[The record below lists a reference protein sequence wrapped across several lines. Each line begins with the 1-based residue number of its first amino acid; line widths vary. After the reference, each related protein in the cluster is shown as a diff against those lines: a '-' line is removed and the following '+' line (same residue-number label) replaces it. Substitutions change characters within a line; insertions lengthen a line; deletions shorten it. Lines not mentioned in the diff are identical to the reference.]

1 MLVWHLNTAFI
12 SPFKLFFFV
21 SLFPLKENQQ
31 RERVVGFDV
40 EIEDNN
46 ERKTGLRRRDTPY
59 YKKNKRI
66 IKDDQS
72 RDKVLE
78 ILAQIAA
85 KKEGGDGQV
94 IHTEVTVH
102 TILPMAVRPTGLTS
116 HIFWIQLKN

>member
-1 MLVWHLNTAFI
+1 M
-12 SPFKLFFFV
+12 
-21 SLFPLKENQQ
+21 
-31 RERVVGFDV
+31 VGFDV

-94 IHTEVTVH
+94 IHVVAGH
-102 TILPMAVRPTGLTS
+102 QILPMSLHPYIPHFGFSSITKVA
-116 HIFWIQLKN
+116 LKQIL

>member
-1 MLVWHLNTAFI
+1 MNYLSIT
-12 SPFKLFFFV
+12 
-21 SLFPLKENQQ
+21 
-31 RERVVGFDV
+31 V

-94 IHTEVTVH
+94 IHTEVTD
-102 TILPMAVRPTGLTS
+102 TLSLD
-116 HIFWIQLKN
+116 

>member
-1 MLVWHLNTAFI
+1 M
-12 SPFKLFFFV
+12 
-21 SLFPLKENQQ
+21 
-31 RERVVGFDV
+31 VGFDV

-94 IHTEVTVH
+94 TEITKVC
-102 TILPMAVRPTGLTS
+102 LTFPDIRS
-116 HIFWIQLKN
+116 EFHRTEKISSFSCSDCFQPRATNFPFLVLVMQINCIYIFLNIVC